1 MQPHTHRTNKPPRW
15 CTSELNGVVMTGY
28 TQEGT
33 LARRLLTHPE
43 VVEDMRG
50 QQQVR
55 LASLVLS
62 VGLSRCLRACVFTI
76 CM

>member
-1 MQPHTHRTNKPPRW
+1 MHVCMCVRRW

-50 QQQVR
+50 QQQV
-55 LASLVLS
+55 
-62 VGLSRCLRACVFTI
+62 G
-76 CM
+76 